1 MTFFSEMACAFNFVL
16 LDVLRL
22 RGHLGPILN
31 FKLCF
36 IGFLDPRF
44 DFKLCSLGLLMCFM
58 GSFQLAL
65 RSHCLYYNIL
75 YYFITLYFLHD
86 IT

>member
-16 LDVLRL
+16 RVVLCL

-31 FKLCF
+31 IKLCF
-36 IGFLDPRF
+36 IGLLDPLF
-44 DFKLCSLGLLMCFM
+44 DFKLCSLGLLMCFV

-65 RSHCLYYNIL
+65 QSHCS
-75 YYFITLYFLHD
+75 
-86 IT
+86 